1 MQTAPALDSCST
13 SDLRHLGLIAG
24 EGQFPFLL
32 ARAAR
37 DRKISVTAI
46 GIKGTTSPAL
56 ADEVDEMLWVDF
68 GQFDRLIKLCHQAG
82 IQKAIMAGRIKHQ
95 SIFQLATKIDL
106 RGIKILARASS
117 KRADALLGVITDEL
131 ARENIEI
138 LDSTLLMRRCM
149 PPAGLLTPSVPASAR
164 VMDDIHFGHPIA
176 HAVAGHD
183 IGQTIVVKEKA
194 IVAVEA
200 MEGTDATI
208 LRAGEIAGAGCV
220 VIKVSKPRQDKRFDV
235 PVIGITTVEKMIRA
249 RCAALAIPG
258 GEALFF
264 EREQACA
271 LAAEH
276 GITIYA
282 W

>member
-1 MQTAPALDSCST
+1 MQTAPAFDTCSS

-32 ARAAR
+32 AKAAR
-37 DRKISVTAI
+37 DRNISVTAI
-46 GIKGTTSPAL
+46 GINGTTSPDL
-56 ADEVDEMLWVDF
+56 AQEVDEMHWVEF
-68 GQFDRLIKLCHQAG
+68 GQFNKLIELCHQAG
-82 IQKAIMAGRIKHQ
+82 IHKAMMAGRIKHH
-95 SIFQLATKIDL
+95 SIFQLATKIDM
-106 RGIKILARASS
+106 RGIKLLAKASS
-117 KRADALLGVITDEL
+117 KRADALLGLITDEL

-138 LDSTLLMRRCM
+138 LDSTLLMRKCM
-149 PPAGLLTPSVPASAR
+149 PPSGLLTPSVPASSR

-194 IVAVEA
+194 IIAVEA

-208 LRAGEIAGAGCV
+208 LRAGEIAGPGCV

-235 PVIGITTVEKMIRA
+235 PVVGITTVEKLIRA
-249 RCAALAIPG
+249 RCSALALPG

>member
-1 MQTAPALDSCST
+1 MQTAPAYDIHSA

-37 DRKISVTAI
+37 DRQISVTAI
-46 GIKGTTSPAL
+46 GINGITSPDL
-56 ADEVDEMLWVDF
+56 AQEVDAMYWVEF
-68 GQFDRLIKLCHQAG
+68 GQFNRLIETCHRAG
-82 IQKAIMAGRIKHQ
+82 IQKAMMAGRIKHH
-95 SIFQLATKIDL
+95 SIFHMATKIDM
-106 RGIKILARASS
+106 RGMKLLTRAVS
-117 KRADALLGVITDEL
+117 KKADALLGAITDEL

-138 LDSTLLMRRCM
+138 LDSTLLMRKCM
-149 PPAGLLTPSVPASAR
+149 PPPGLLTPSVPPR
-164 VMDDIHFGHPIA
+164 PGVMEDIHFGRPIA
-176 HAVAGHD
+176 TAVAGID
-183 IGQTIVVKEKA
+183 IGQTLVVKEKA
-194 IVAVEA
+194 VIAVEA

-208 LRAGEIAGAGCV
+208 LRAGQIAGEGCV

-235 PVIGITTVEKMIRA
+235 PVIGVTTIEKLIRIQA
-249 RCAALAIPG
+249 AALAIPG

-264 EREQACA
+264 ERKEACA

-276 GITIYA
+276 GICIFA